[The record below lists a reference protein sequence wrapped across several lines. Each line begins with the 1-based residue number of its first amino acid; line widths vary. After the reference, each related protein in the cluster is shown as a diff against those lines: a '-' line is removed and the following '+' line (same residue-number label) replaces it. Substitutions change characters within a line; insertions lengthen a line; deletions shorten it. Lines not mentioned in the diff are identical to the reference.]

1 MARCASPPSL
11 VKVRGIFLPTI
22 PLDRR
27 FLGWSKEL
35 ENTDPDAILPFGRS
49 TDLSNR
55 AEISERRRLV
65 ILAEAGAGKT
75 AEMREQARWRIE
87 AGQFAFFATVEDVAA
102 DGLEVVVDDGLFD
115 PGEAEIIDRVASFQR
130 LAEVKSLVEI
140 DHQARLRPDCL
151 SDGFYRR
158 EVIGE
163 PLAAKTQL

>member
-1 MARCASPPSL
+1 M
-11 VKVRGIFLPTI
+11 PTI

-49 TDLSNR
+49 TDLSDW

-75 AEMREQARWRIE
+75 EEMREQARWRIE

-102 DGLEVVVDDGLFD
+102 DGLEGALPIGDRRRLQDWRASNETAWFFLDSID
-115 PGEAEIIDRVASFQR
+115 P
-130 LAEVKSLVEI
+130 
-140 DHQARLRPDCL
+140 
-151 SDGFYRR
+151 RR
-158 EVIGE
+158 
-163 PLAAKTQL
+163 